1 METLEQLEDDYWG
14 PAPTKTT
21 PVIRRSFELRQKTL
35 DQFTPSDIDHMISQ
49 RIGLE
54 YLINRAAGTL
64 FDNPL
69 LEAWA
74 YSGDLLLTVISVGPD
89 FWQSHPDRDRLHR
102 QPGRE
107 IYGRSARATRAI
119 QAQLDL
125 ITQTAPLDA
134 PTARHPG
141 ER

>member
-14 PAPTKTT
+14 PASTKTT
-21 PVIRRSFELRQKTL
+21 PVIRRSFELRRKSL

-54 YLINRAAGTL
+54 YLIDRAVSTL

-74 YSGDLLLTVISVGPD
+74 YPGDLLLTVISVDPD
-89 FWQSHPDRDRLHR
+89 FWRSHPD
-102 QPGRE
+102 QWRE
-107 IYGRSARATRAI
+107 IDFIVSQVEKYMV
-119 QAQLDL
+119 DL
-125 ITQTAPLDA
+125 REPL
-134 PTARHPG
+134 
-141 ER
+141 ERFRLNST